1 MVFNKLKDTFT
12 RRTERHKTFWWNFKK
27 MTSWKIGIDNATLFP
42 YCFMFT
48 LFELFSQSIYWLLD
62 RNLATHRINDFFGLH
77 LNYGKLPG
85 QQRQRISRALREDI
99 IINSWKRKANVKI
112 QWGFQLEYNVRSLRE
127 IRGGID
133 TNLSKFTLKYFYEK
147 KEKTNTNRT
156 WSSDGLAPP
165 PSLPSPPSQTTTSK
179 GLSSDYS

>member
-1 MVFNKLKDTFT
+1 MVFNKLKGTFT
-12 RRTERHKTFWWNFKK
+12 CRTERHKTIWRNFKK

-85 QQRQRISRALREDI
+85 QQRQRINRALRKDI

-112 QWGFQLEYNVRSLRE
+112 QWGFQIEYNVRSLRE

-133 TNLSKFTLKYFYEK
+133 TNLPKFTLKYFYEK
-147 KEKTNTNRT
+147 KSNQTV
-156 WSSDGLAPP
+156 GLVGVW
-165 PSLPSPPSQTTTSK
+165 Q
-179 GLSSDYS
+179 SDYCG